1 MRKFKLLIIE
11 LFDTCSFCKKTLIP
25 FHDMTQNMKNNI
37 KANRPTGEGMEKVC
51 HCSPTRYSS
60 GARNNKKPNLDY
72 YDNRR
77 YTNDY
82 AK

>member
-1 MRKFKLLIIE
+1 
-11 LFDTCSFCKKTLIP
+11 
-25 FHDMTQNMKNNI
+25 MTQNMKNNI